1 MSAFTSCLGP
11 QIERFL
17 AHKRALGRG
26 YHREEAFLREID
38 RFASRGQNDFL
49 SEQLVRIYI
58 SSFTPAAR
66 PHRLTIIRQLARFL
80 VFEESRTFIP
90 STRFLGIRRQRPVI
104 RVLSRAEAGRFLD
117 ACDHL
122 PPTSPFVRRIVH
134 GTALRLLLLTGL
146 RRGEALGLKNQD
158 VDLDQS
164 TLQVR
169 GKFGKTRIVPI
180 APDLTQ
186 RLREYRKSATA
197 ELKHHDP
204 GDAFFPC
211 ADGQHP
217 TPFKSL
223 YKSFRCVLHTAE
235 IEHGGRGN
243 GPRIH
248 DLRHSFAVLRLLR
261 WYESDADLGVKLP
274 LLATYLGHIG
284 MVTSQVYLHMTRDL
298 VGEVVRREIDR
309 FGDLITEVSP

>member
-17 AHKRALGRG
+17 VHKRALGRG

-38 RFASRGQNDFL
+38 RFASSGQDGFL
-49 SEQLVRIYI
+49 SEQLVRIYF

-66 PHRLTIIRQLARFL
+66 PNRLTLIRQLARFL

-104 RVLSRAEAGRFLD
+104 RVLSRAEASRFLD

-122 PPTSPFVRRIVH
+122 PPTSSFVRRVVH

-146 RRGEALGLKNQD
+146 RRGEVIGLKNQD

-164 TLQVR
+164 TLHVC
-169 GKFGKTRIVPI
+169 GKFGKTRTVPI

-197 ELKHHDP
+197 ELKHDGPSDP
-204 GDAFFPC
+204 FFPC
-211 ADGQHP
+211 ADGQRS

-223 YKSFRCVLHTAE
+223 YKSFRCILRAAD
-235 IEHGGRGN
+235 INHGGRGT
-243 GPRIH
+243 GPRLH
-248 DLRHSFAVLRLLR
+248 DLRHSFAVLRLLS
-261 WYESDADLGVKLP
+261 WYESDADLGAKLP
-274 LLATYLGHIG
+274 LLATYLGHVG

-298 VGEVVRREIDR
+298 VGEVIRREIDR

>member
-1 MSAFTSCLGP
+1 MSAFTSSLGP

-17 AHKRALGRG
+17 AHKHALGFA
-26 YHREEAFLREID
+26 YHREEAFLRELD
-38 RFASRGQNDFL
+38 RFALREQSDFV
-49 SEQLVRIYI
+49 SENLVRIYL
-58 SSFTPAAR
+58 STFSQLAR
-66 PHRLTIIRQLARFL
+66 PQRLTLIHQLARFL
-80 VFEESRTFIP
+80 VFEEPRTFIP

-104 RVLSRAEAGRFLD
+104 RVLSRAEASRFLNASD
-117 ACDHL
+117 RL
-122 PPTSPFVRRIVH
+122 PPTSSFIRRVVH

-146 RRGEALGLKNQD
+146 RRGEVLGLKNQD

-180 APDLTQ
+180 AADLTQ
-186 RLREYRKSATA
+186 KLRDYRESVTA
-197 ELKHHDP
+197 ELKHHGP
-204 GDAFFPC
+204 SDAFFPS

-217 TPFKSL
+217 TPCKSL
-223 YKSFRCVLHTAE
+223 YKSFRCVLRTAG
-235 IEHGGRGN
+235 IEHRGRGE
-243 GPRIH
+243 GPRLH

-261 WYESDADLGVKLP
+261 WYESDADLGAKLP

-284 MVTSQVYLHMTRDL
+284 MTTSQVYLHMTRDL
-298 VGEVVRREIDR
+298 VGEVVRREINH